1 MHSKKPE
8 NHTYS
13 RSALRES
20 GMYADSMSSMQG
32 AYRTLGTAVLRY
44 GHLNMTF
51 THERRRFRAQ
61 SNFTITKCCW
71 RSSSRAVVC

>member
-1 MHSKKPE
+1 MHSKKTE

-20 GMYADSMSSMQG
+20 GMYADSMSSIAG
-32 AYRTLGTAVLRY
+32 AYRTPGAAVLRY

-51 THERRRFRAQ
+51 THERRGFSCAQ
-61 SNFTITKCCW
+61 
-71 RSSSRAVVC
+71 